1 MLAGGLAL
9 LNRALLLDDLPP
21 TLPGATH
28 DWTWR
33 GWRVRYTTLGEG
45 PPIVLIH
52 GVHAAASTFEMDK
65 IFEPLARGHTVYALD
80 LIGFGKSERPAAA
93 YSGELYADLVGDFLA
108 EVVRE
113 PAIVLGSSL
122 GAAYAVA
129 AAGQRPE
136 LVRALILISPT
147 GQTGLGFGGRGFGA
161 LLGLPLIGSAAFNGL
176 VSRPSIRRYLENVYA
191 DTALVDDSLID
202 QHWAVSHQ
210 PNARLAL
217 AAFISGQLDL
227 PFERSEGRV
236 RAPILA
242 IRGDH
247 PGLAPV
253 TPDAAFATLG
263 GAVGSRRID
272 GTGQLPHQEAPD
284 RVVEL
289 IETWLASSVDAR

>member
-1 MLAGGLAL
+1 M
-9 LNRALLLDDLPP
+9 
-21 TLPGATH
+21 
-28 DWTWR
+28 
-33 GWRVRYTTLGEG
+33 RYTTLGEG

-147 GQTGLGFGGRGFGA
+147 GQTGLGFGGR
-161 LLGLPLIGSAAFNGL
+161 SAC
-176 VSRPSIRRYLENVYA
+176 R
-191 DTALVDDSLID
+191 
-202 QHWAVSHQ
+202 
-210 PNARLAL
+210 
-217 AAFISGQLDL
+217 
-227 PFERSEGRV
+227 
-236 RAPILA
+236 
-242 IRGDH
+242 
-247 PGLAPV
+247 
-253 TPDAAFATLG
+253 
-263 GAVGSRRID
+263 
-272 GTGQLPHQEAPD
+272 
-284 RVVEL
+284 
-289 IETWLASSVDAR
+289 